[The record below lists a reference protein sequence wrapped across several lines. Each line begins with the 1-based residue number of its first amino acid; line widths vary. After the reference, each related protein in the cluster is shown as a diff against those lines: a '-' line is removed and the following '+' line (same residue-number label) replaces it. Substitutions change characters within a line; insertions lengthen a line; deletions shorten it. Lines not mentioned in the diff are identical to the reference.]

1 MTPARSRTKGMTL
14 AELTVGMVMLSVI
27 ALAVAGLTA
36 SLSDAYA
43 GGERFYTSLQ
53 MARVSMLRIETEA
66 RKAHMFLSDDANS
79 EAAIAL
85 WTEDANNDGKVN
97 LSEITLYWYQAG
109 TGRLV
114 RQRLVFPPVNQALDY
129 ALEKDSLGDVNLV
142 VLLMWWFS
150 PYLQEADLCKNVSSC
165 RFATD
170 QAPPDTKLL
179 SIRMTVGQTGKEV
192 QLQTAVS
199 LER

>member
-14 AELTVGMVMLSVI
+14 VELTVGMVMLSVI

-66 RKAHMFLSDDANS
+66 RKAKEFLSDDASS

-85 WTEDANNDGKVN
+85 WADDANHDGKVN
-97 LSEITLYWYQAG
+97 LSEIVLYWYQSG
-109 TGRLV
+109 TGNLV
-114 RQRLVFPPVNQALDY
+114 RQQLVFPPANQTLDY
-129 ALEKDSLGDVNLV
+129 ALEKDSLSDVNMV
-142 VLLMWWFS
+142 VMLMWWFS
-150 PYLQEADLCKNVSSC
+150 PYLQEAELCENVSSC
-165 RFATD
+165 RFVTD
-170 QAPPDTKLL
+170 QAPPDTKVL

-192 QLQTAVS
+192 QLQTAAS

>member
-1 MTPARSRTKGMTL
+1 MTRARSKIKGMTL

-53 MARVSMLRIETEA
+53 ASRVSMLRIETEA
-66 RKAHMFLSDDANS
+66 RKAHRFLSDDAGS

-85 WTEDANNDGKVN
+85 WNEDANHDGKVN
-97 LSEITLYWYQAG
+97 LSEITLYWYQGA
-109 TGRLV
+109 TGKLV
-114 RQRLVFPPVNQALDY
+114 RQRLIFPPAYQALDY
-129 ALEKDSLGDVNLV
+129 ALESSSLSDANLV
-142 VLLMWWFS
+142 VLLMWWFK
-150 PYLQEADLCKNVSSC
+150 PYLQEAELCANVSSC
-165 RFATD
+165 RFVTD
-170 QAPPDTKLL
+170 ERPPNTKLL